1 MRNPPFPV
9 VLELGGWT
17 LLWARLELA
26 APPAGAAVAGT
37 AGDLVAGA
45 SGDPAPA
52 AASVPAPAA
61 DALVALRR
69 RVEARARSRRDLAR
83 LPDDPTV
90 AAVRGLFRA
99 AGCDPTRYRP
109 SSEALLRRVLKGEEL
124 PAIQPLVD
132 LNNCLSIELA
142 VPCSMLLE
150 GSFTPPV
157 TLRAGRTGEAFDS
170 LRGPLNL
177 EGKPLLADAAGPF
190 STPIADSQ
198 RVKMRSDSRRAW
210 LAAYLPAAVLAPEA
224 ALACLESL
232 LRDLTHARLEL
243 AAASPGSPAS

>member
-9 VLELGGWT
+9 RLELGGWT

-26 APPAGAAVAGT
+26 APEGAVPSSEAT
-37 AGDLVAGA
+37 AQ
-45 SGDPAPA
+45 
-52 AASVPAPAA
+52 APAA
-61 DALVALRR
+61 DPVAALRR
-69 RVEARARSRRDLAR
+69 RVAAQARSRRDLAR
-83 LPDDPTV
+83 LPEDPTV

-99 AGCDPTRYRP
+99 VGCDPTRYRP
-109 SSEALLRRVLKGEEL
+109 SSEALLRRVLKGDEL

-150 GSFTPPV
+150 GSFMPPV
-157 TLRAGRTGEAFDS
+157 TLRAGRSGEAFES
-170 LRGPLNL
+170 LRGPLGL
-177 EGKPLLADAAGPF
+177 EGKPLLADSAGPF
-190 STPIADSQ
+190 STPIADGQ

-232 LRDLTHARLEL
+232 LRELPIARLEL
-243 AAASPGSPAS
+243 AAASPGGPVS